1 MSNLVFDESSANRE
15 ASHGYAWWFSGDTF
29 EKAAAEERTR
39 RKRSFIHHLTSHP
52 GRLTIIYFLLL
63 VALSTSLLLLPVS
76 SHEEEPTSFSTAF
89 FTAVSA
95 LSTCGI
101 SIVNATTHWTAFGQ
115 VALLVSVQM
124 GGLGVMTF
132 ASLIALA
139 ANHHMKATQRLLT
152 ANELGTTK
160 LNEIRGVLTV
170 VITTTFIIESVTFL
184 ALFPGLYGINRGNV
198 RHTAREALFFAVM
211 SYNNAGF
218 TPDGAGLHVNNWAV
232 GMPIMASAFC
242 GTLGFP
248 VLLNL
253 MRCAR
258 HRTPPRRW
266 SLHTKITLVTT
277 FSLVLLSLAWFLL
290 VEWDNPF
297 LFKGADVE
305 TRLRY
310 GVVAAVMPRS
320 SGFDLSWVPQV
331 SEPTKVFM
339 SVIMFIG
346 GGSTSTAGGI
356 RVTTFA
362 VILLICRAAFT
373 GHTDINAFRRQIPTR
388 VAMTAVSITAAC
400 LFLVLSASLA
410 LMLASDCSL
419 TDALFDACS
428 SFGLGGYSVGVAH
441 EDNPAALFILA
452 TAMVVGRLGPMTIA
466 YAINRPRA
474 LESIRYPTSPSWS
487 AEGAADTVCI
497 RRMPPTPPL
506 SDGQGWPYH
515 DVEAVP
521 FTAARRIGGVH
532 DGGTGASPRTA
543 AERMMAWHATTGAF
557 WSSDWDDSAVRW
569 RPRWIPWGRTCSPS
583 TRIPN
588 WSTGGSRRFPPFRPT

>member
-115 VALLVSVQM
+115 VVLLVSVQM

-152 ANELGTTK
+152 ANELGNTK

-310 GVVAAVMPRS
+310 GVVAAVMPA
-320 SGFDLSWVPQV
+320 PA
-331 SEPTKVFM
+331 
-339 SVIMFIG
+339 
-346 GGSTSTAGGI
+346 ST
-356 RVTTFA
+356 
-362 VILLICRAAFT
+362 
-373 GHTDINAFRRQIPTR
+373 
-388 VAMTAVSITAAC
+388 
-400 LFLVLSASLA
+400 
-410 LMLASDCSL
+410 
-419 TDALFDACS
+419 
-428 SFGLGGYSVGVAH
+428 
-441 EDNPAALFILA
+441 
-452 TAMVVGRLGPMTIA
+452 
-466 YAINRPRA
+466 
-474 LESIRYPTSPSWS
+474 
-487 AEGAADTVCI
+487 
-497 RRMPPTPPL
+497 
-506 SDGQGWPYH
+506 
-515 DVEAVP
+515 
-521 FTAARRIGGVH
+521 
-532 DGGTGASPRTA
+532 
-543 AERMMAWHATTGAF
+543 
-557 WSSDWDDSAVRW
+557 
-569 RPRWIPWGRTCSPS
+569 
-583 TRIPN
+583 
-588 WSTGGSRRFPPFRPT
+588 

>member
-95 LSTCGI
+95 LST
-101 SIVNATTHWTAFGQ
+101 W
-115 VALLVSVQM
+115 
-124 GGLGVMTF
+124 GVMTF

-139 ANHHMKATQRLLT
+139 ANHHMKATQKLLT

-198 RHTAREALFFAVM
+198 RHTAWEALFFAVM

-277 FSLVLLSLAWFLL
+277 FSLVLLSLSWFLL

-373 GHTDINAFRRQIPTR
+373 GHTDINAFRRRIPTR

-428 SFGLGGYSVGVAH
+428 SFGLGGYSVGVAR

-474 LESIRYPTSPSWS
+474 LESIRYPNEPIVV
-487 AEGAADTVCI
+487 G
-497 RRMPPTPPL
+497 
-506 SDGQGWPYH
+506 
-515 DVEAVP
+515 
-521 FTAARRIGGVH
+521 
-532 DGGTGASPRTA
+532 
-543 AERMMAWHATTGAF
+543 
-557 WSSDWDDSAVRW
+557 
-569 RPRWIPWGRTCSPS
+569 
-583 TRIPN
+583 
-588 WSTGGSRRFPPFRPT
+588 

>member
-1 MSNLVFDESSANRE
+1 MSNLVFDESSANSE

-29 EKAAAEERTR
+29 KKAAAEERTR

-115 VALLVSVQM
+115 VVLLVSVQM

-184 ALFPGLYGINRGNV
+184 ALFPAC
-198 RHTAREALFFAVM
+198 TASTGAM
-211 SYNNAGF
+211 SAIPPGRRCSSRSCRTT
-218 TPDGAGLHVNNWAV
+218 TPASRRTAPACTSTTGRSACRSW
-232 GMPIMASAFC
+232 ASAFC

-290 VEWDNPF
+290 AEWDNPF
-297 LFKGADVE
+297 LFKGRRRGDAAALRGRRGGNAAQL
-305 TRLRY
+305 RLRPELGAAGERADE
-310 GVVAAVMPRS
+310 GVHERHHVHRRRQHLHAAASASRRS
-320 SGFDLSWVPQV
+320 
-331 SEPTKVFM
+331 
-339 SVIMFIG
+339 
-346 GGSTSTAGGI
+346 
-356 RVTTFA
+356 A

-373 GHTDINAFRRQIPTR
+373 GHTDINAFRRRIPTR

-428 SFGLGGYSVGVAH
+428 SFGLGGYSVGVAR

-474 LESIRYPTSPSWS
+474 LESIRYPNEPIVV
-487 AEGAADTVCI
+487 G
-497 RRMPPTPPL
+497 
-506 SDGQGWPYH
+506 
-515 DVEAVP
+515 
-521 FTAARRIGGVH
+521 
-532 DGGTGASPRTA
+532 
-543 AERMMAWHATTGAF
+543 
-557 WSSDWDDSAVRW
+557 
-569 RPRWIPWGRTCSPS
+569 
-583 TRIPN
+583 
-588 WSTGGSRRFPPFRPT
+588 

>member
-115 VALLVSVQM
+115 VVLLVSVQM

-253 MRCAR
+253 MRCVR

-356 RVTTFA
+356 RATTFA

-373 GHTDINAFRRQIPTR
+373 GHTDINAFRRRIPTR

-428 SFGLGGYSVGVAH
+428 SFGLGGYSVGVAR

-474 LESIRYPTSPSWS
+474 LESIRYPNEPIVV
-487 AEGAADTVCI
+487 G
-497 RRMPPTPPL
+497 
-506 SDGQGWPYH
+506 
-515 DVEAVP
+515 
-521 FTAARRIGGVH
+521 
-532 DGGTGASPRTA
+532 
-543 AERMMAWHATTGAF
+543 
-557 WSSDWDDSAVRW
+557 
-569 RPRWIPWGRTCSPS
+569 
-583 TRIPN
+583 
-588 WSTGGSRRFPPFRPT
+588 

>member
-1 MSNLVFDESSANRE
+1 MSDLVFDESSANRE

-29 EKAAAEERTR
+29 KKAAAEERTR

-115 VALLVSVQM
+115 VVLLVSVQM

-152 ANELGTTK
+152 ANELGNTK

-253 MRCAR
+253 MRSWR
-258 HRTPPRRW
+258 NHRPPKRW
-266 SLHTKITLVTT
+266 SLHTKLTLTTT
-277 FSLVLLSLAWFLL
+277 FCIVLASFTWFLL
-290 VEWDNPF
+290 MEWNNKL
-297 LFKGADVE
+297 LFATEGVGNRRLWHAMVAGRHAPQF
-305 TRLRY
+305 RLRPVMDAGRERRDE
-310 GVVAAVMPRS
+310 GVPVHRHVHR
-320 SGFDLSWVPQV
+320 
-331 SEPTKVFM
+331 
-339 SVIMFIG
+339 
-346 GGSTSTAGGI
+346 
-356 RVTTFA
+356 
-362 VILLICRAAFT
+362 
-373 GHTDINAFRRQIPTR
+373 RRQH
-388 VAMTAVSITAAC
+388 
-400 LFLVLSASLA
+400 
-410 LMLASDCSL
+410 
-419 TDALFDACS
+419 FDRRR
-428 SFGLGGYSVGVAH
+428 H
-441 EDNPAALFILA
+441 
-452 TAMVVGRLGPMTIA
+452 
-466 YAINRPRA
+466 PRHH
-474 LESIRYPTSPSWS
+474 
-487 AEGAADTVCI
+487 I
-497 RRMPPTPPL
+497 RRDSVDLPCRVHRTP
-506 SDGQGWPYH
+506 
-515 DVEAVP
+515 
-521 FTAARRIGGVH
+521 
-532 DGGTGASPRTA
+532 
-543 AERMMAWHATTGAF
+543 
-557 WSSDWDDSAVRW
+557 
-569 RPRWIPWGRTCSPS
+569 
-583 TRIPN
+583 
-588 WSTGGSRRFPPFRPT
+588 

>member
-1 MSNLVFDESSANRE
+1 MEQKPLKERVRGVPRQGGVLKASAILMMTGPVNDQLLDMVLVDYHARITLFLSLLTIVGGILLLTAKGKKANWMIGG
-15 ASHGYAWWFSGDTF
+15 ALALLG
-29 EKAAAEERTR
+29 AAA
-39 RKRSFIHHLTSHP
+39 LT
-52 GRLTIIYFLLL
+52 
-63 VALSTSLLLLPVS
+63 
-76 SHEEEPTSFSTAF
+76 
-89 FTAVSA
+89 
-95 LSTCGI
+95 
-101 SIVNATTHWTAFGQ
+101 NQ
-115 VALLVSVQM
+115 VVLLVSVQM

-152 ANELGTTK
+152 ANELGNTK

-373 GHTDINAFRRQIPTR
+373 GHTDINAFRRRIPTR

-428 SFGLGGYSVGVAH
+428 SFGLGGYSVGVAR

-474 LESIRYPTSPSWS
+474 LESIRYPNEPIVV
-487 AEGAADTVCI
+487 G
-497 RRMPPTPPL
+497 
-506 SDGQGWPYH
+506 
-515 DVEAVP
+515 
-521 FTAARRIGGVH
+521 
-532 DGGTGASPRTA
+532 
-543 AERMMAWHATTGAF
+543 
-557 WSSDWDDSAVRW
+557 
-569 RPRWIPWGRTCSPS
+569 
-583 TRIPN
+583 
-588 WSTGGSRRFPPFRPT
+588 

>member
-1 MSNLVFDESSANRE
+1 MSDLVFDESSANRE

-29 EKAAAEERTR
+29 KKAAAEERTR

-115 VALLVSVQM
+115 VVLLVSVQM

-253 MRCAR
+253 MRSWR
-258 HRTPPRRW
+258 NHRPPKRW
-266 SLHTKITLVTT
+266 SLHTKLTLTTT
-277 FSLVLLSLAWFLL
+277 FCIVLASFTWFLL
-290 VEWDNPF
+290 MEWNNKLLFATEGVEP
-297 LFKGADVE
+297 
-305 TRLRY
+305 RLWHAM
-310 GVVAAVMPRS
+310 VAAVMPRS
-320 SGFDLSWVPQV
+320 SGFDLSWMPGV
-331 SEPTKVFM
+331 SDATKVFL
-339 SVIMFIG
+339 SIVMFIG

-356 RVTTFA
+356 RVTTLA
-362 VILLICRAAFT
+362 VILLTCRAAFT
-373 GHTDINAFRRQIPTR
+373 GRHDVNAFHRRIHSQA
-388 VAMTAVSITAAC
+388 VMTAVAVTTSC
-400 LFLVLSASLA
+400 LA
-410 LMLASDCSL
+410 LVTIVSMTLMAITGCSL
-419 TDALFDACS
+419 SNALFDTCS
-428 SFGLGGYSVGVAH
+428 AFGLGGYSVGVASAS
-441 EDNPAALFILA
+441 NPTVLYILA
-452 TAMVVGRLGPMTIA
+452 ATMFIGRLGPLTIA
-466 YAINRPRA
+466 YAISRPRNV
-474 LESIRYPTSPSWS
+474 EPVRYPT
-487 AEGAADTVCI
+487 EQIVVG
-497 RRMPPTPPL
+497 
-506 SDGQGWPYH
+506 
-515 DVEAVP
+515 
-521 FTAARRIGGVH
+521 
-532 DGGTGASPRTA
+532 
-543 AERMMAWHATTGAF
+543 
-557 WSSDWDDSAVRW
+557 
-569 RPRWIPWGRTCSPS
+569 
-583 TRIPN
+583 
-588 WSTGGSRRFPPFRPT
+588 

>member
-1 MSNLVFDESSANRE
+1 M
-15 ASHGYAWWFSGDTF
+15 
-29 EKAAAEERTR
+29 
-39 RKRSFIHHLTSHP
+39 
-52 GRLTIIYFLLL
+52 
-63 VALSTSLLLLPVS
+63 
-76 SHEEEPTSFSTAF
+76 
-89 FTAVSA
+89 
-95 LSTCGI
+95 
-101 SIVNATTHWTAFGQ
+101 
-115 VALLVSVQM
+115 
-124 GGLGVMTF
+124 
-132 ASLIALA
+132 
-139 ANHHMKATQRLLT
+139 
-152 ANELGTTK
+152 
-160 LNEIRGVLTV
+160 LTV

-253 MRCAR
+253 MRCVR

-373 GHTDINAFRRQIPTR
+373 GHTDINAFRRRIPTR

-428 SFGLGGYSVGVAH
+428 SFGLGGYSVGVAR

-474 LESIRYPTSPSWS
+474 LESIRYPNEPIVV
-487 AEGAADTVCI
+487 G
-497 RRMPPTPPL
+497 
-506 SDGQGWPYH
+506 
-515 DVEAVP
+515 
-521 FTAARRIGGVH
+521 
-532 DGGTGASPRTA
+532 
-543 AERMMAWHATTGAF
+543 
-557 WSSDWDDSAVRW
+557 
-569 RPRWIPWGRTCSPS
+569 
-583 TRIPN
+583 
-588 WSTGGSRRFPPFRPT
+588 